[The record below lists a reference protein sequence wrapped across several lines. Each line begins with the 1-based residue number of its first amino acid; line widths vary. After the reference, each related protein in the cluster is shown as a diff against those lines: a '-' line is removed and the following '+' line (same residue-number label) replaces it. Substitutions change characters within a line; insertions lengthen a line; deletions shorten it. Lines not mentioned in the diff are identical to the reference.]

1 MEQLRNVTYRKPKAP
16 HPWDPLRAGHPAY
29 SGEPRAETSLETGQ
43 NTPTNGRGASRMSD
57 TTASRE
63 GKSEVSES
71 AASSGALDL
80 QDLSAWQ
87 AKLSYDNL
95 KDRGHPNIVKMLDFF
110 EDREF
115 YYCAHLCRPMCACAY
130 DFSPCSGYASV
141 WYRP

>member
-16 HPWDPLRAGHPAY
+16 HPWDPLRAGHPPYLDGSVPEA
-29 SGEPRAETSLETGQ
+29 LETGQ
-43 NTPTNGRGASRMSD
+43 NTPTNGDGPSRMSYKSM
-57 TTASRE
+57 SRDGQLE
-63 GKSEVSES
+63 
-71 AASSGALDL
+71 AAGNMTSGPPEL

-115 YYCAHLCRPMCACAY
+115 YYRSYPCR
-130 DFSPCSGYASV
+130 SQRLV
-141 WYRP
+141 LT